1 MRRYFGNKDCIE
13 KVKILQRK
21 VQRLGVPQK
30 EHLINKKILM
40 GRLDCPSDNTKS
52 ATLKH

>member
-1 MRRYFGNKDCIE
+1 MRRFFGNKDCIE

-30 EHLINKKILM
+30 ERLFATHGD
-40 GRLDCPSDNTKS
+40 GRRIIYS
-52 ATLKH
+52 